1 MGNPLNLIKRFGRT
15 QAIRRNIAGFAFD
28 LLFDTGDAD
37 LGKFVQVRA
46 ENAKKL
52 YSLDQ
57 RLGRV
62 LRLFE
67 DSSIELE
74 PAQLA
79 VDEILRIA
87 KALVRGLL
95 AGHRHNRRA
104 LLRLGLRLRL
114 RHTL

>member
-1 MGNPLNLIKRFGRT
+1 MGEPLNLIERFGRT
-15 QAIRRNIAGFAFD
+15 QAIRGNIAGFAFD

-37 LGKFVQVRA
+37 LEKFVQVRA

-62 LRLFE
+62 LRHFE
-67 DSSIELE
+67 DSSIEFE

-87 KALVRGLL
+87 ETLVRGLL
-95 AGHRHNRRA
+95 RV
-104 LLRLGLRLRL
+104 
-114 RHTL
+114 